1 MKKFIMM
8 LIAVLF
14 SYTGFV
20 SAQTQTN
27 YSGSSRFTDNW
38 SIGIGGGVSTN
49 LHHWNSPQGG
59 HANIEL
65 SRSIT
70 PIWGIFANGQVGF
83 NDLANYADHPVHVHN
98 GTVVDNVLAIAG
110 MTFNFSNAF
119 FGYNNKPRVFNVL
132 GRVGFGYGHGFD
144 RTGAVQAS
152 KVLYKDAL
160 LMNAGFN
167 FDFNLDKKRSWTLS
181 VRPSVTF
188 NTTGKGQYN
197 SKYSAF
203 NVDGMVVYHFKTSNQ
218 KHYQVS
224 PVLYNQ
230 AEVDLLNNQINSLRN
245 ELKEQNEENDSLRQM
260 LKEASEQVRDNKDN
274 KEFVNVI
281 YNPVYFEKASA
292 KFSGDL
298 SGLANQIKS
307 SEGKLFTITGYA
319 SMEGNEKFNK
329 ELATRRAQFVKQ
341 ELIKLGCDKSKLRIV
356 TGGPTDKFGT
366 GTSNYERNRVV
377 ISEVTDR

>member
-8 LIAVLF
+8 LAVMLI
-14 SYTGFV
+14 SIGNV
-20 SAQTQTN
+20 SAQQTN
-27 YSGSSRFTDNW
+27 YTGSSHFTDNW
-38 SIGIGGGVSTN
+38 SVGIGGGVSTN

-59 HANIEL
+59 HTNIEL
-65 SRSIT
+65 TRTIT

-83 NDLANYADHPVHVHN
+83 NDLANYADHPAHVHN
-98 GTVVDNVLAIAG
+98 GTVVDNVSAIAG

-132 GRVGFGYGHGFD
+132 GKVGFGYGHGFD
-144 RTGAVQAS
+144 RTGAVQAN
-152 KVLYKDAL
+152 KVFYKNAL
-160 LMNAGFN
+160 LINAGFN
-167 FDFNLDKKRSWTLS
+167 FDFNLDKKCSWTLS

-197 SKYSAF
+197 SKYSVF
-203 NVDGMVVYHFKTSNQ
+203 NVDGMVVYHFKTSNH

-230 AEVDLLNNQINSLRN
+230 AEVDLLNEQINSLKS

-260 LKEASEQVRDNKDN
+260 LKNANEQPVINKDN
-274 KEFVNVI
+274 KEIVNVI
-281 YNPVYFEKASA
+281 YKPVYFKKASA
-292 KFSGDL
+292 KFDGDL
-298 SGLANQIKS
+298 TDLANQIKS
-307 SEGKLFTITGYA
+307 SGKQFTITGYA
-319 SMEGNEKFNK
+319 SMEGSEKFNK
-329 ELATRRAQFVKQ
+329 NLSVQRAQFVKQ

-377 ISEVTDR
+377 ISEVE